1 MSAPTGVLRVRFT
14 PVDVLRT
21 RLVTA
26 PDPMWELV
34 LSLHALRAGPGSP
47 HAGWRSGA
55 VAAIRDRRLTGLL
68 SMLFVLVPA
77 SGRFP
82 DFLTPP
88 GAEEGIDAALEAM
101 LCMPKQRIASDVAAA
116 YDHRHAPGWLRLLAG
131 GDRQARGEMVGAL
144 RAYYEAVLAPH
155 WPAVRRAVSADRAL
169 RADAAVTSGPEQ
181 LFAGLPAPLRWHW
194 PVLTTE
200 YSEHRTIDLRGR
212 GLTLVPS
219 YFCTGWPV
227 SLIDPDLPPVLV
239 YSATPPDRGDAAGA
253 VVARLTP
260 ALGQTRA
267 RVLCALGSSL
277 STSELAQRI
286 NMSLASASQQA
297 AALRAAGLIAT
308 TRSGS
313 TMRHARTELGDALVA
328 GQLA

>member
-1 MSAPTGVLRVRFT
+1 MSAPFGVLRLRFT

-21 RLVTA
+21 RVVTA

-34 LSLHALRAGPGSP
+34 LSLHALRAGPGGP
-47 HAGWRSGA
+47 HVGWRNSA
-55 VAAIRDRRLTGLL
+55 VTVIRDRRLAGQL

-101 LCMPKQRIASDVAAA
+101 LCMPRQRIESDLAVA
-116 YDHRHAPGWLRLLAG
+116 YDDRPAPSWLRLLAG
-131 GDRQARGEMVGAL
+131 GDRQARGDMVSAL
-144 RAYYEAVLAPH
+144 RAYHDAVLAPH
-155 WPAVRRAVSADRAL
+155 WASVRRAISADRAL
-169 RADAAVTSGPEQ
+169 RADATVTRGPEQ
-181 LFAGLPAPLRWHW
+181 LFAGLPAPLHW
-194 PVLTTE
+194 QWPMLTTE
-200 YSEHRTIDLRGR
+200 YAEPRTVDLRGR

-239 YSATPPDRGDAAGA
+239 YPAVPPTRGTPSSAA
-253 VVARLTP
+253 VERLAP

-267 RVLCALGSSL
+267 RVLCALSGSL

-297 AALRAAGLIAT
+297 AALRAAGLVAT
-308 TRSGS
+308 TRSGP
-313 TMRHARTELGDALVA
+313 TMRHARTDLGDALVA
-328 GQLA
+328 GRA